1 MSLETRA
8 PNEVEGTTLPPY
20 LLENFEKAE
29 RRIRETYGKSPPA
42 SELLR
47 LRIATATSW
56 EIQTEFERTVMS
68 IKRSTAHPN
77 KEGVFDE
84 DSFDF

>member
-1 MSLETRA
+1 MNLETKA
-8 PNEVEGTTLPPY
+8 PGEIDNVALPPH
-20 LLENFEKAE
+20 LLKNFQKAE
-29 RRIRETYGKSPPA
+29 RNIRETYGRSPPI
-42 SELLR
+42 SDLVR
-47 LRIATATSW
+47 LWVATATSW

-68 IKRSTAHPN
+68 IKRSTAQPN